1 MEAIQIIK
9 KAGGSLKDSYLDEGY
24 VGLLFSLWQWLL
36 VLCIHSG
43 NEINITTSS
52 SLALAVKNGEPHRL

>member
-24 VGLLFSLWQWLL
+24 VGHSFLTVAMASCSLYSFW
-36 VLCIHSG
+36 
-43 NEINITTSS
+43 
-52 SLALAVKNGEPHRL
+52 